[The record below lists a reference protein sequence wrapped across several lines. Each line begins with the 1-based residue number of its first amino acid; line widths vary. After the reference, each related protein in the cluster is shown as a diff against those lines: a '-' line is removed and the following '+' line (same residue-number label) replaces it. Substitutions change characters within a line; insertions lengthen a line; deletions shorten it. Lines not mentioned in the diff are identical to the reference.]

1 MKFITIN
8 LMVND
13 VFNTRRFGTSF
24 ESDFLIQDISRRREI
39 RFVRLSASI
48 RFGEMDVSLFKRKR
62 SNRGDNQGGGMDM
75 EY

>member
-1 MKFITIN
+1 
-8 LMVND
+8 
-13 VFNTRRFGTSF
+13 
-24 ESDFLIQDISRRREI
+24 
-39 RFVRLSASI
+39 VRLSVSI